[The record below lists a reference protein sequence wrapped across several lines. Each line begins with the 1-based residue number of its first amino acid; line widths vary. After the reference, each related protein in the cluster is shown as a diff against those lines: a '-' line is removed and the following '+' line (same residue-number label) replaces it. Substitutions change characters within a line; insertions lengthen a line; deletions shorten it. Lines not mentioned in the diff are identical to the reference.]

1 MEAIILASGVG
12 RRLGAFGKKKPKC
25 LLNLTNKLT
34 IIDKIL
40 LELKEIKK
48 IYIIVGYKKELIEN
62 YLSNSKK
69 KINFIYNKEFRK
81 KGNFFSALIC
91 DKLISKNF
99 ILLDADIILPTNSL
113 KKFIKDKRKNLV
125 MTNPKNKYDSDDIIL
140 NLNKKKIIDSIWIK
154 KKNLNFSDKFASAG
168 VIKISKSAKK
178 IFFKEL
184 KRILRIGNQNSYYEN
199 AYNLL
204 FKNVPFQIS
213 PLKKNRL
220 EIDTIKDYKKVLKI
234 LKRRNVYV

>member
-1 MEAIILASGVG
+1 MILYW
-12 RRLGAFGKKKPKC
+12 
-25 LLNLTNKLT
+25 
-34 IIDKIL
+34 IL
-40 LELKEIKK
+40 I
-48 IYIIVGYKKELIEN
+48 
-62 YLSNSKK
+62 
-69 KINFIYNKEFRK
+69 
-81 KGNFFSALIC
+81 
-91 DKLISKNF
+91 
-99 ILLDADIILPTNSL
+99 
-113 KKFIKDKRKNLV
+113 
-125 MTNPKNKYDSDDIIL
+125 
-140 NLNKKKIIDSIWIK
+140 KKKIIDSIWIK

-178 IFFKEL
+178 IFFREL